1 MIWYFSSNASMLLR
15 IALLIATD
23 PRLPPITRSTGFSS
37 VNPHR
42 RSPSSHFPVNNSS
55 RIGEP
60 VSTAFPSGRSFTV
73 SGKLQ
78 HTLLALGILNLFA
91 NPGVI
96 SDS

>member
-1 MIWYFSSNASMLLR
+1 MLLR

-23 PRLPPITRSTGFSS
+23 PRLPPITKRTGFSS

-42 RSPSSHFPVNNSS
+42 RSPSSRFPVNNSS

-60 VSTAFPSGRSFTV
+60 VNTAFPSGRSFTV